1 MAHGR
6 HSFRYT
12 VAILSAIAIW
22 IACLLQALQSFDLTG
37 GVQPNFRDQAYQNN
51 TRTLD
56 PGTLRAYFNWKNG
69 QRGVDVAIDL
79 FASAGLGGLAYTVLV
94 LKRVFR
100 RHKGGDSDLPNLMSA
115 CFFIGALLPSIQFL
129 QSLGSTVTS
138 DWISQLNGLPDV
150 GIQAVFVAT
159 RIQQGAGLYM
169 FSIQFLFVSFGLA
182 VSSHLT
188 WKTSDLPSK
197 HGVFGAITAAFGFMS
212 FIFEIAAFNAQTM
225 GVSITFGFFVLIY
238 GVLLLPIWMIWL
250 GIELK
255 RLKMEQRQGGEDGI
269 KLSEI

>member
-115 CFFIGALLPSIQFL
+115 CFFYWSSFAINPI
-129 QSLGSTVTS
+129 STE
-138 DWISQLNGLPDV
+138 L
-150 GIQAVFVAT
+150 
-159 RIQQGAGLYM
+159 RLYCY
-169 FSIQFLFVSFGLA
+169 FRL
-182 VSSHLT
+182 
-188 WKTSDLPSK
+188 DLPIK
-197 HGVFGAITAAFGFMS
+197 R
-212 FIFEIAAFNAQTM
+212 IAGRWNTSRICCNQDPTRSWS
-225 GVSITFGFFVLIY
+225 VHV
-238 GVLLLPIWMIWL
+238 
-250 GIELK
+250 
-255 RLKMEQRQGGEDGI
+255 
-269 KLSEI
+269 